1 MVCFPDGWWNTDYCY
16 RAVDNMTA
24 NDAAIKNHTQTIF
37 HGHNKT
43 TSPVEEFW
51 EYESYFLFYNTKLLE
66 SKTNSIPDVVS
77 CNKMKAW
84 NLV

>member
-1 MVCFPDGWWNTDYCY
+1 
-16 RAVDNMTA
+16 MTA

-51 EYESYFLFYNTKLLE
+51 E
-66 SKTNSIPDVVS
+66 
-77 CNKMKAW
+77 
-84 NLV
+84 

>member
-1 MVCFPDGWWNTDYCY
+1 MVFFTDGWWNTEYCY

-24 NDAAIKNHTQTIF
+24 NDAAIKNHSQTIF

-51 EYESYFLFYNTKLLE
+51 E
-66 SKTNSIPDVVS
+66 
-77 CNKMKAW
+77 
-84 NLV
+84 